1 MKLPSPSASAMV
13 SESER
18 VDPSVSVPEIMRL
31 PVGSLFTLEIVPVA
45 ALVTV
50 SSEPYPSV

>member
-1 MKLPSPSASAMV
+1 MV
-13 SESER
+13 SASER
-18 VDPSVSVPEIMRL
+18 VDPSVAVPEITRL

-45 ALVTV
+45 ALETV